1 MERMMPK
8 AIRTIE
14 NVNAIAA
21 FRYTYGLSFPM
32 RKKIRPGI
40 KDAKIVRTQRSVD
53 WVFSSAV
60 GAPIMD
66 GVPTSVGRG

>member
-1 MERMMPK
+1 
-8 AIRTIE
+8 
-14 NVNAIAA
+14 
-21 FRYTYGLSFPM
+21 M